1 MDDDPNQQKNVTS
14 ASGLS
19 LPQNHREAFAT
30 TRWNIIV
37 AAGRGSDKQV
47 ELAMEELCRI
57 YWYPLYAHVR
67 RRGHSK
73 EDAED
78 LTQAFFTR
86 LLEKN
91 FLDGLNPERGRF
103 RFFLLAA
110 LKHFLANEWD
120 KSQRQ
125 KRGGG
130 VEFLSLDWQDAEIRY
145 RIDPA
150 DQLSPEKLYDRAWA
164 LTLLERVMHR
174 LQMANADNEY
184 FVSLKPCLTAEKR
197 AINYSEVASTLAISE
212 SAVRVAVHRMRRQ
225 YRELLRAEIAE
236 TLADPA
242 QLEEELQALYQAFS
256 D

>member
-1 MDDDPNQQKNVTS
+1 MDDDSNQQKIVASTS
-14 ASGLS
+14 GPSFHE
-19 LPQNHREAFAT
+19 NHKEAFAT

-37 AAGRGSDKQV
+37 AAGQGSDKQV
-47 ELAMEELCRI
+47 EMAMDELCQT

-78 LTQAFFTR
+78 LTQAFFAR
-86 LLEKN
+86 LFEKN

-130 VEFLSLDWQDAEIRY
+130 VELLSLDWQDAESRY

-150 DQLSPEKLYDRAWA
+150 DQLSPDKLYDRAWA

-174 LQMANADNEY
+174 LQLANAENDY
-184 FVSLKPCLTAEKR
+184 FLSLKPCLTAERR
-197 AINYSEVASTLAISE
+197 AINYPEVAETLGISE
-212 SAVRVAVHRMRRQ
+212 SAVRVAVHRLRRQ

-242 QLEEELQALYQAFS
+242 QLEDELQALYLAFS